1 MGCNGQGAGGG
12 IFIEN
17 DGAEVSA
24 RGVESAG
31 ASGWSAPDD
40 GYIDFDYFHVKL
52 GGRRRRSSRMK
63 DISISTV
70 SANEIVTDAM
80 IDVVATNR
88 GILDSMIGSK

>member
-1 MGCNGQGAGGG
+1 
-12 IFIEN
+12 
-17 DGAEVSA
+17 
-24 RGVESAG
+24 
-31 ASGWSAPDD
+31 
-40 GYIDFDYFHVKL
+40 
-52 GGRRRRSSRMK
+52 MK